1 MKLINPLLIL
11 RILSTILVIETISF
25 LSCLPV
31 VYIYKESPFPFLWSA
46 AITFIISTIF
56 SIVSKDANTSR
67 ISNRDGYLVVTLSWL
82 LFLLMGALPYMIGGT
97 IPSFIDAFFESSS
110 GFTTTGSTII
120 PDVEILPYSILF
132 WRSLTHWLGGLGI
145 IMLVVIVLPSM
156 KVTGYQ
162 LYSLESSLR
171 EKIHPKTAAIG
182 WRILFIYTGLT
193 LSGIFLL
200 MLGDMSVFDSICYT
214 FGSVATGGFSTRNT
228 SMMSYSAY
236 SQYIT
241 MIFMFLG
248 GVSQIVYYY
257 FFKFNFKKVK
267 QNEEFWF
274 YLATVIVIGALVT
287 SILLIN
293 STDNL
298 ETAFRYAFF
307 NVISILTTTGYSN
320 FDYLLWPIPVMIII
334 FLLLFAGASTGSTT
348 GSIKIARHLIVIKN
362 IKNVFIKLNHPNA
375 ISNIRFNGKVLS
387 EKNNITIVSFI
398 LLYLFIFVIG
408 TILVVV
414 TGSDVVT
421 ASSAVASSL
430 GNVGPGFGTIGPMST
445 YAHLPQ
451 STKFILSIIM
461 IIGRVEIITV
471 FALFTRTFWKL

>member
-11 RILSTILVIETISF
+11 RILSTILVIETISM

-31 VYIYKESPFPFLWSA
+31 VYIYRESPFPFLWSA
-46 AITFIISTIF
+46 AIAFVISTIF
-56 SIVSKDANTSR
+56 SIVSKDADTSR
-67 ISNRDGYLVVTLSWL
+67 FSNRDGYLVVTLSWL
-82 LFLLMGALPYMIGGT
+82 LFLSVGALPYMIGGT

-110 GFTTTGSTII
+110 GFTTTGATII
-120 PDVEILPYSILF
+120 PDVEILPYSILY

-145 IMLVVIVLPSM
+145 IVLVIIVLPSLR
-156 KVTGYQ
+156 VTGYQ
-162 LYSLESSLR
+162 LFSLESSLK

-182 WRILFIYTGLT
+182 LRILFIYMGLT
-193 LSGIFLL
+193 LTEIIMLIF
-200 MLGDMSVFDSICYT
+200 GDMTIFESICYT
-214 FGSVATGGFSTRNT
+214 FGTVATGGFSTKNT
-228 SMMSYSAY
+228 GVVSYSAY
-236 SQYIT
+236 SQYVL

-267 QNEEFWF
+267 QNEELWF
-274 YLATVIVIGALVT
+274 YLATVIVIGALTT

-298 ETAFRYAFF
+298 EKAFRDGFF
-307 NVISILTTTGYSN
+307 NVISILTTTGFSN
-320 FDYLLWPIPVMIII
+320 TDYLLWPITGIALI
-334 FLLLFAGASTGSTT
+334 FLLFFTGASTGSTT

-362 IKNVFIKLNHPNA
+362 IRNVFIKLNHPNA
-375 ISNIRFNGKVLS
+375 VSNIWFNGKVLS
-387 EKNNITIVSFI
+387 ERTNITIVSFI

-414 TGSDVVT
+414 TGPDVLT
-421 ASSAVASSL
+421 AASAVASSL
-430 GNVGPGFGTIGPMST
+430 GNVGPGLGTIGPMSN

-451 STKFILSIIM
+451 ITKFILSILM
-461 IIGRVEIITV
+461 IVGRVEIITV